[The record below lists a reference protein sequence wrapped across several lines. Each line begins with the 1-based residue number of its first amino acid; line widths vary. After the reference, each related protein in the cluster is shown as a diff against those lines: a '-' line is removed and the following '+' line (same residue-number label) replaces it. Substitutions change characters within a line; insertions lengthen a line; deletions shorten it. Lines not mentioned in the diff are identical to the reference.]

1 VFNAFG
7 LRNHHLVKLS
17 RSNLENH
24 AQAFFF
30 ADHIPSSGILNGE
43 IAHIHSGN
51 DYSAHVLLAPADCMF
66 IASFW
71 PTSLA
76 SSVLLSYAWPCTNSH
91 PGIKVIEAGWGQR
104 HAFSGSSA
112 MTYLSLGTRPDI
124 PAEYLLIYAPRT
136 EAEIETVMQI
146 IAASVKFMTGREDVR

>member
-24 AQAFFF
+24 APALFF

-51 DYSAHVLLAPADCMF
+51 DHSAHVLLAPADCMF
-66 IASFW
+66 IASF
-71 PTSLA
+71 LA
-76 SSVLLSYAWPCTNSH
+76 FFLPSSVLLPMH
-91 PGIKVIEAGWGQR
+91 G
-104 HAFSGSSA
+104 HALTPIQVS
-112 MTYLSLGTRPDI
+112 
-124 PAEYLLIYAPRT
+124 
-136 EAEIETVMQI
+136 
-146 IAASVKFMTGREDVR
+146 K